1 MLQPQGPAHLGSSLG
16 GSDAESGARP
26 VQRVGTDPRKSE
38 VVRTSRFNAEDA
50 ECVRPSLVKE
60 ESADE
65 TLKRIPAG
73 PSRPAMPSQQP
84 EASLA
89 WGGEIRSAKRRQ
101 RVRERSIE
109 PRKLLFDRVALF
121 P

>member
-50 ECVRPSLVKE
+50 EFGQEDTEELSGVLTAYPFFGDPNLARP
-60 ESADE
+60 
-65 TLKRIPAG
+65 RRAG
-73 PSRPAMPSQQP
+73 SRDGCAARCDQGPC
-84 EASLA
+84 
-89 WGGEIRSAKRRQ
+89 G
-101 RVRERSIE
+101 
-109 PRKLLFDRVALF
+109 
-121 P
+121 